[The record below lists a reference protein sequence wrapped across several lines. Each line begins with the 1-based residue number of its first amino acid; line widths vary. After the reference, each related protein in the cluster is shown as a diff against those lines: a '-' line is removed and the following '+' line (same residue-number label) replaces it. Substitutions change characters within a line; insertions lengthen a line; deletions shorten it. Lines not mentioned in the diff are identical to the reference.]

1 MPTIPNEKTKIFG
14 LNRIDKKQKILV
26 VEGPIDSLF
35 LKNAIATADSNLMV
49 AEEFSDKNNLILI
62 PDNEPRNNS
71 IVNQIKKFINS
82 GFSVCL
88 FPENFPGKDINEAV
102 IRGMTKPEI
111 MRIIDQNTF
120 SGLRAEIE
128 FNRWKKV

>member
-1 MPTIPNEKTKIFG
+1 M
-14 LNRIDKKQKILV
+14 
-26 VEGPIDSLF
+26 LF
-35 LKNAIATADSNLMV
+35 RSLKNAIATADSNLMV